1 MSIIVRPARA
11 EDVPAMSRV
20 LTASIT
26 ELCAADHENDPR
38 RIGEWTANK
47 TPEGVADMLARDG
60 LYLFVAEQNGQVAAV
75 GATTAN
81 GGIALN
87 YVAPEARF
95 KGLSKALLAAME
107 ADLLSR
113 GCSLG
118 RLEATRTAR
127 AFYLSQGWLE
137 DEQTASCSAPC
148 RAMHKRLGAAG

>member
-1 MSIIVRPARA
+1 
-11 EDVPAMSRV
+11 MSRV

-26 ELCAADHENDPR
+26 KLCAADHENDPQ
-38 RIGEWTANK
+38 RIAEWTSNK
-47 TPEGVADMLARDG
+47 TPDGVAAMLAQNG
-60 LYLFVAEQNGQVAAV
+60 LYLFVAEEDGQVAAV

-95 KGLSKALLAAME
+95 QGLSKALLRAME

-113 GCSLG
+113 GFSVG

-137 DEQTASCSAPC
+137 DEQPSKRSPPC
-148 RAMHKRLGAAG
+148 RTMHKRLGAAG